1 MNILVMGPGEDRFRD
16 YLKVELPLV
25 AILFVVVMLLVP
37 AFWPLMP
44 APLRL

>member
-25 AILFVVVMLLVP
+25 AMLFVVVMLLPPVI
-37 AFWPLMP
+37 WPLVP
-44 APLRL
+44 CP